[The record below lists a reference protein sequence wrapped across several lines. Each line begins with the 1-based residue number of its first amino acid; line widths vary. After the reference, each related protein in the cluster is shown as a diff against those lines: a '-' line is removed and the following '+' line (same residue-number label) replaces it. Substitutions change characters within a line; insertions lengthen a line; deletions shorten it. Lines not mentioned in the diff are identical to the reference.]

1 MNKVVNFLLE
11 SGVSL
16 ALLSLIYILF
26 LRKETFFRINRLF
39 LLGSLLFSVIL
50 PIIKL
55 RIFSPQPLM
64 LAEITVTP
72 YRNLLEAITVY
83 SQGFSG
89 SVENAILS
97 VNLLIYI
104 YFMGVAFF
112 LGRFLFRI
120 IQLILIIRKN
130 EIQVA
135 SGFKLIML
143 DKETSPYSFMNYI
156 FVSQSLMQSRGYD
169 KMIEHEVEH
178 VKQGHSLDVIILELL
193 TVFQWF
199 NPFMWM
205 FNRAI
210 RETHEFLAD
219 QAVLSK
225 GVSRGE
231 YKLLLLN
238 QFVGGQLVIANNF
251 NYSLIKNRIKMMSK
265 IKSSKL
271 AITKIVFGVFVAAA
285 LVIAFA
291 CEQKESVEIKSGNN
305 DAITIVSTIQDD
317 GKIKVEGSKA
327 DLEKYIAMF
336 SGKWEFEVVTDS
348 LGNTFLVEK
357 EIIQPKSLNTNEEI
371 FFVVEEMPEYPGG
384 EPALRQFMATAVKY
398 PDDAVKKGIQGKV
411 YVTFVVSKDGTVADA
426 KIARGVDPSL
436 DTEALRVV
444 NNLPKWKPGKQ
455 KGQAVNVSY
464 TVPINFKLQ

>member
-1 MNKVVNFLLE
+1 MNSVVNFLLE

-143 DKETSPYSFMNYI
+143 DKETSPYSFVNYI

-225 GVSRGE
+225 GASRGE

>member
-1 MNKVVNFLLE
+1 MNNVVNFLLE

-16 ALLSLIYILF
+16 AMLSLIYVLF
-26 LRKETFFRINRLF
+26 LRKETFFRINRWF
-39 LLGSLLFSVIL
+39 LLGSVLFSVIL

-55 RIFSPQPLM
+55 RIFNPQPVM

-72 YRNLLEAITVY
+72 YRNMLEAITVY
-83 SQGFSG
+83 SHGFSG
-89 SVENAILS
+89 SVERAILS
-97 VNLLIYI
+97 ANLLIYI
-104 YFMGVAFF
+104 YLMGVAFF

-120 IQLILIIRKN
+120 IQIILIIRKN
-130 EIQVA
+130 EIQSG

-143 DKETSPYSFMNYI
+143 KNETSPYSFMNYV
-156 FVSQSLMQSRGYD
+156 FVSQSLMQSKGYD

-205 FNRAI
+205 LNRAI

-219 QAVLSK
+219 QAVLTN

-251 NYSLIKNRIKMMSK
+251 NYSLIKKRIKMMSK

-271 AITKIVFGVFVAAA
+271 AISKIVIGVLVAVA

-291 CEQKESVEIKSGNN
+291 CEQKESVEIKTDQQDG
-305 DAITIVSTIQDD
+305 ITIISTIQDN
-317 GKIKVEGSKA
+317 GKIKIEGSKE
-327 DLEKYIAMF
+327 DMVKYKALF
-336 SGKWEFEVVTDS
+336 SDSGFEFISDS
-348 LGNTFLVEK
+348 LGNTFLIKK
-357 EIIQPKSLNTNEEI
+357 EIVQPKSLSADEQI
-371 FFVVEEMPEYPGG
+371 FFIVEEMPEYPGG
-384 EPALRQFMATAVKY
+384 EMALRQFIANSVKY
-398 PDDAVKKGIQGKV
+398 PTDAQEKGIQGKV
-411 YVTFVVSKDGTVADA
+411 YVSFVVSKDGGVADA
-426 KIARGVDPSL
+426 KIARGVNPSL
-436 DTEALRVV
+436 DAEALRVV
-444 NNLPKWKPGKQ
+444 NALPKWMPGKQ
-455 KGQAVNVSY
+455 KGKAVNVSY
-464 TVPINFKLQ
+464 TVPINFVLQ